1 MGQPLVR
8 PHRECTPRFS
18 GWNDADFS
26 LESPAITRDL
36 DYGYDALGRITTVGA
51 PTASPDETF
60 AYDPLG
66 VPTSLET
73 AAYTWTYD
81 PPTQFGE
88 VPKRK
93 QLGVI
98 SEHFG
103 WDAVTGRMSWM
114 GHWTEEE
121 KWRRDYAYD
130 GLGRLLQVKESL
142 PVGAELWRHDI
153 GYDASDQAVWEVR
166 SESGAVTRQVWRHG
180 GFEEDTDEGVTLQ
193 VLPMARLV
201 DGDLFW
207 LTQEP
212 DGRAPW
218 VYTDLGAEHAFEVL
232 GATGESLVHVGA
244 EPWHQ
249 DHMHGAQIDRSIGR
263 VHHGVRHARVSDGLW
278 MQPEPLLYLGPAKGV
293 LERPLGYGPVYA
305 AGDTNQLH
313 DRSGRHPLVVALLAP
328 IATATAA
335 EVVVAGGIGVTAGTL
350 AGCLAAP
357 EQCQQAADD
366 LAGMANGAAEGVR
379 VGVAVTA
386 ELTRRGL
393 EALGDL
399 WDSPEAETAEEV
411 IEAPPADVTS
421 PGADGPVNMPKPW
434 KKKSDGD
441 VPGEHDSNIRPST
454 REKHDAAQTRRQRDQ
469 GGEKG
474 DQKRPY
480 RRTDKKKGK

>member
-73 AAYTWTYD
+73 AEYTWTYD

-93 QLGVI
+93 QLDVI

-193 VLPMARLV
+193 VLAMARLV

-249 DHMHGAQIDRSIGR
+249 DHMHGAQIDRSIGL

-278 MQPEPLLYLGPAKGV
+278 MQPEPFIVGLRPA
-293 LERPLGYGPVYA
+293 RAPV
-305 AGDTNQLH
+305 QL
-313 DRSGRHPLVVALLAP
+313 VALLSLDDAGRYGP
-328 IATATAA
+328 H
-335 EVVVAGGIGVTAGTL
+335 VVVWSRGRHLGETTDPPTQFGEVPKRKQLGVISEHFGWDAVAGRMSWMGHWTEEEKWRRDYATGQSLVHF
-350 AGCLAAP
+350 
-357 EQCQQAADD
+357 
-366 LAGMANGAAEGVR
+366 GAEPWHQDPLHGAQIDRSFGLVHHGVR
-379 VGVAVTA
+379 HAQIA
-386 ELTRRGL
+386 C
-393 EALGDL
+393 
-399 WDSPEAETAEEV
+399 
-411 IEAPPADVTS
+411 APWGTMFTV
-421 PGADGPVNMPKPW
+421 
-434 KKKSDGD
+434 
-441 VPGEHDSNIRPST
+441 
-454 REKHDAAQTRRQRDQ
+454 AAQAQIYSGTQVLIGTSQ
-469 GGEKG
+469 V
-474 DQKRPY
+474 
-480 RRTDKKKGK
+480 